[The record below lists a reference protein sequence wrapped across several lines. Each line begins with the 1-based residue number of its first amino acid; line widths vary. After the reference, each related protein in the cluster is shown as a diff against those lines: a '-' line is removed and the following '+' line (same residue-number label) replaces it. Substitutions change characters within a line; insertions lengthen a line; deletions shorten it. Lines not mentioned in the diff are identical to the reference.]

1 MNKDENVLGAVFAEV
16 KEAVRVRA
24 RIERDAAAQP
34 FTPAVVALR
43 HKYASSVC
51 RGLLNDIGE
60 AEERFSK
67 GVKGSASALRRP
79 LAELIRQ
86 ANWNITL
93 EESVEIAEYLL
104 AHGVVPVLYCR
115 ECKHGQQC
123 GELGVICEYSQD
135 EYRPYDAYCS
145 FGDRRTFEEDDCD
158 EI

>member
-1 MNKDENVLGAVFAEV
+1 MNKDENVLGEVFAEV

-24 RIERDAAAQP
+24 RVERDAAAQP

-60 AEERFSK
+60 IEKRFSE
-67 GVKGSASALRRP
+67 GVTDLISAARRP
-79 LAELIRQ
+79 VAELIRE
-86 ANWNITL
+86 ASWNITL
-93 EESVEIAEYLL
+93 EESEEIAEYLL

-115 ECKHGQQC
+115 DCKHGQQC

-145 FGDRRTFEEDDCD
+145 FGEVRTFEEDDEC
-158 EI
+158 EP